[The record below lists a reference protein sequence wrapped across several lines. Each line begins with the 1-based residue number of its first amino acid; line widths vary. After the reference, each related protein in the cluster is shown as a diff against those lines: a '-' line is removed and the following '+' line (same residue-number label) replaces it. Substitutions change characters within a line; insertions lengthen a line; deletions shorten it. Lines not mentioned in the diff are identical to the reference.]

1 MRADRLLALVL
12 TLQSRGKMTA
22 ESLAE
27 ELEVSRRT
35 ILRDVEAL
43 SLAGIPIYAEGGH
56 GGGIALDEHY
66 RTSLTGLKETEV
78 RSLFI
83 SADNQHL
90 KDLGLGEAADNA
102 LLKLFASLPT
112 KHQSAVDHFRQ
123 RILIDSVWWWQDND
137 TLPFWAELQQAV
149 YEDQLIHIVYERY
162 SGDIQ
167 ERTVEPYSLVA
178 KANNWYLIGKRE
190 GELRIYR
197 VVRLH
202 QVTLLDAHF
211 QRDAEFDLTTFWSSH
226 VKQFASNLADYA
238 FTLRVHPSR
247 VNFVKWLT
255 PGRSQTLE
263 TDDQGWQVMHLQ
275 MEAIDLAKMLVFG
288 LAGQGEVIEPRELQ
302 EAVLADARRLLEHE
316 NVPLGSSTLD
326 PLGAV

>member
-35 ILRDVEAL
+35 ILRDIEAL
-43 SLAGIPIYAEGGH
+43 SLAGIPVYAEGGH

-66 RTSLTGLKETEV
+66 RTSLTGLKEAEV

-123 RILIDSVWWWQDND
+123 RILIDSVWWWQDNGP
-137 TLPFWAELQQAV
+137 LPFWAELQQAV
-149 YEDQLIHIVYERY
+149 YEDRLIRVIYERY

-167 ERTVEPYSLVA
+167 ERTLEPYSLVA

-202 QVTLLDAHF
+202 QVSVLDTHF
-211 QRDAEFDLTTFWSSH
+211 QRDPDFDLPAFWSSH
-226 VKQFASNLADYA
+226 VKEFAGNLTDYA
-238 FTLRVHPSR
+238 FTVRVHPNR

-255 PGRSQTLE
+255 PGRWQIVE
-263 TDDQGWQVMHLQ
+263 TDAEGWSIMHLQ

-288 LAGQGEVIEPRELQ
+288 LAGQGEVLEPRELQ
-302 EAVLADARRLLEHE
+302 EAVLADARQLLERE
-316 NVPLGSSTLD
+316 EMPLRASTLD
-326 PLGAV
+326 PLGAI